1 MPDPRKNPLL
11 APGAVIGILGGG
23 QLGRMTALA
32 AARLGYY
39 VHVYCPDPL
48 APANQVSNFSTTAS
62 YDDLAQLTKF
72 ARSTDVV
79 TFEFE
84 NIPITALSTVSEIT
98 PVLPNCRALEIAQDR
113 VVEKDFLS
121 SLGIATTAYWS
132 VRNVDE
138 LEGALKSLNG
148 SGVLKSARLGYDG
161 RNQTRVDSGDQAS
174 VSWRAMGS
182 EKGILEEWVT
192 FEQEISVI
200 VARSDDGMTEIYD
213 PVQNCHRCHI
223 LETTIAPAPIEH
235 SVAETACGIACEIAQ
250 ALDLVG
256 LLCVEMFLTPDSDL
270 LVNEIA
276 PRPHNSGHWTIDAC
290 ATSQFEQLVRAI
302 CGIPL
307 GSTARHSDAE
317 MHNLIGDAAENWLQ
331 YLAEPGARLHL
342 YGKSQTRPG
351 RKMGHVTRL
360 KPITAGIL

>member
-1 MPDPRKNPLL
+1 MPDPRKNPRL

-48 APANQVSNFSTTAS
+48 APANHVSNFSTTAS
-62 YDDLAQLTKF
+62 YDDSAQLAEF
-72 ARSTDVV
+72 ARSADVV

-84 NIPITALSTVSEIT
+84 NIPITAVSTVSEIT
-98 PVLPNCRALEIAQDR
+98 PVLPNSQALAIAQDR
-113 VVEKDFLS
+113 VEEKNFLS

-132 VRNVDE
+132 VKNVDE
-138 LEGALKSLNG
+138 LEGALKSLKG
-148 SGVLKSARLGYDG
+148 AGVLKSTRFGYDG
-161 RNQTRVDSGDQAS
+161 KNQTRVELGDQAS
-174 VSWRAMGS
+174 IAWRAMGS
-182 EKGILEEWVT
+182 ETGILEEWVT

-200 VARSDDGMTEIYD
+200 VARSGDGMTKIYD
-213 PVQNCHRCHI
+213 PVQNYHRRYI
-223 LETTIAPAPIEH
+223 LETTIAPAPIDH
-235 SVAETACGIACEIAQ
+235 SVAETARGIACKIAQ

-256 LLCVEMFLTPDSDL
+256 VLSVEMFLTSDSDL

-342 YGKSQTRPG
+342 YGKAQVRPG

-360 KPITAGIL
+360 KPITADIL

>member
-1 MPDPRKNPLL
+1 MPDPRNNPRL
-11 APGAVIGILGGG
+11 APGAVIGILAGG

-48 APANQVSNFSTTAS
+48 APANHVSNFSTTAS
-62 YDDLAQLTKF
+62 YDDSARLAEF
-72 ARSTDVV
+72 ARSADVV

-84 NIPITALSTVSEIT
+84 NIPITTVLTVSEIT
-98 PVLPNCRALEIAQDR
+98 PVLPNSQALEIAQDR

-132 VRNVDE
+132 VQNVDE
-138 LEGALKSLNG
+138 LEGALKSLKG
-148 SGVLKSARLGYDG
+148 AGVLKSTRFGYDG
-161 RNQTRVDSGDQAS
+161 KNQTRVELGDQAS
-174 VSWRAMGS
+174 IAWRAMGS
-182 EKGILEEWVT
+182 ETGILEEWVT

-200 VARSDDGMTEIYD
+200 VARSGDGMTKIYD
-213 PVQNCHRCHI
+213 PVQNYHRRYI
-223 LETTIAPAPIEH
+223 LETTIAPAPIDH
-235 SVAETACGIACEIAQ
+235 SVAETARGIACKIAQ

-256 LLCVEMFLTPDSDL
+256 VLSVEMFLTSNSDL

-342 YGKSQTRPG
+342 YGKAQVRPG

-360 KPITAGIL
+360 KPITADIL

>member
-1 MPDPRKNPLL
+1 MRPL

-32 AARLGYY
+32 AARLGYN

-48 APANQVSNFSTTAS
+48 APAKHVSSFSSTAS
-62 YDDLAQLTKF
+62 YDDTSQLEEF
-72 ARSTDVV
+72 ARSVDVA

-84 NIPITALSTVSEIT
+84 NIPTTAILTVSEIK
-98 PVLPNCRALEIAQDR
+98 PVRPHFRALEIAQDR
-113 VVEKDFLS
+113 IVEKNFLS
-121 SLGIATTAYWS
+121 SLGIPTTPYWS
-132 VRNVDE
+132 VRDVGE
-138 LEGALKSLNG
+138 LEDALRSLDG

-161 RNQTRVDSGDQAS
+161 KNQTRVSVGDQAS
-174 VSWRAMGS
+174 VAWRAMGS
-182 EKGILEEWVT
+182 ETGILEKWVN
-192 FEQEISVI
+192 FEREISVI
-200 VARSDDGMTEIYD
+200 VARSDDGTMETYD
-213 PVQNCHRCHI
+213 PVQNRHRKYI
-223 LETTIAPAPIEH
+223 LETTIAPAPIDSE
-235 SVAETACGIACEIAQ
+235 VAERAQGIACEIAR
-250 ALDLVG
+250 AIDLVG
-256 LLCVEMFLTPDSDL
+256 VLAVEMFLTSESEL

-307 GSTARHSDAE
+307 GSTKRHSDAE

-331 YLAEPGARLHL
+331 YLIEPGAILHL
-342 YGKSQTRPG
+342 YGKSQMRPG

-360 KPITAGIL
+360 KPIAAGIDSAF